1 MRLARM
7 HLAPAFAAL
16 VIPAILHDGSRR
28 PSTASTLAWHM
39 AVRRRQP
46 PGKASPEPEPG
57 RAPVLVASSAQCLPP
72 RFRWRMPW
80 PWAFPGRSSHGPA
93 GLLLS
98 PRFRQGPAAVRGRDC
113 RYGGAGGSPRTPGE
127 EVDDKEAE
135 FRAAHPRRSHRGGI
149 QPGPAHWLVVA
160 FP

>member
-7 HLAPAFAAL
+7 RWAPAFAAL

-28 PSTASTLAWHM
+28 PSTASALAWHM

-46 PGKASPEPEPG
+46 PGKASPEPGPG
-57 RAPVLVASSAQCLPP
+57 RAPVLVASSAQSCLLAST
-72 RFRWRMPW
+72 FSLED
-80 PWAFPGRSSHGPA
+80 ALGLTGTSHGPA
-93 GLLLS
+93 GLLFS
-98 PRFRQGPAAVRGRDC
+98 PRFRQGPAAVGSYYC

-135 FRAAHPRRSHRGGI
+135 FRAAHPRRSHRGGL
-149 QPGPAHWLVVA
+149 QPGPALWLVVA